1 MTPTEATA
9 VIADVDATSSE
20 VGAVVEAPVARER
33 MAEKTAVKGSFR
45 VQRDR
50 PED

>member
-20 VGAVVEAPVARER
+20 VGAVAEALVVKART
-33 MAEKTAVKGSFR
+33 AEKTAVRGR
-45 VQRDR
+45 
-50 PED
+50 